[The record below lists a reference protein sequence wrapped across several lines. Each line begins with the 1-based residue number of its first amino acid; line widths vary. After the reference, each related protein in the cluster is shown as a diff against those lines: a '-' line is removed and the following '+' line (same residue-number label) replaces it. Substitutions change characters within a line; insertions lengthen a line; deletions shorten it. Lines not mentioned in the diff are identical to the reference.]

1 MGRDDRTRFA
11 LAGLAAPSGIL
22 GTDAVQTGVRRKPSP
37 SGTAPATKEGQA
49 PRLPLAF
56 ILSPAFF
63 PVPKTQSGPDA
74 QRRNKH
80 ATACALPF
88 LVLDIRKPKRGV
100 LVTPPSSMTWRN
112 KE

>member
-1 MGRDDRTRFA
+1 MGLNFTTSFA

-22 GTDAVQTGVRRKPSP
+22 GTDAVQAETERKLSL
-37 SGTAPATKEGQA
+37 SGTALATKEGQA
-49 PRLPLAF
+49 PRLPLPFF
-56 ILSPAFF
+56 I
-63 PVPKTQSGPDA
+63 PVTKTQSGPVA
-74 QRRNKH
+74 PRRNKH
-80 ATACALPF
+80 ALACALSF